1 MIPQT
6 KFQKQAF
13 SLSSKLPS
21 LTEKQRQFAI
31 DNIFPPV
38 IYARKSG
45 AMSCQSCGHQ
55 WNDRKAVNSKNS
67 VCPHCGKHLN
77 VEVTRKHHTSE
88 MYYFGVIT
96 TIQGCQVYRLFSM
109 FVNFHFAEKA
119 VYRFYE
125 VYQHWLSAD
134 CRRSALISRSRRC
147 SIWYYDAWNYY
158 SPMEVRK
165 DNSHFRY
172 YISPSATYL
181 VNISKPLRKRGITTN
196 FYGNHPFILMKEVSS
211 DNRLETL
218 LKVNQIQALNY
229 LIRHRSID
237 KYWPS
242 LKICL
247 RHKYN
252 ITELWFDYVSNLIR
266 FGKDIRN
273 PKYVCPDNLQEA
285 HDELV
290 EQVHRI
296 AERERR
302 ERQARFLIEE
312 EQRILKQLEES
323 KNAEE
328 NYQKEK
334 GKSFDIN
341 FTDGVVTVRVLNSIQ
356 EFFEEGKAMNHC
368 VFANR
373 YYNQKDSLILT
384 ARVNDQRME
393 TVEVSLKNLEILQSR
408 GRFNQDSP
416 YHSRIIS
423 LVKNNLDAIAKLRS
437 AS

>member
-1 MIPQT
+1 MIPKT
-6 KFQKQAF
+6 KFQKLAF

-21 LTEKQRQFAI
+21 LTENQKQFAI
-31 DNIFPPV
+31 NNIYPPV

-45 AMSCQSCGHQ
+45 AMSCQSCGHK
-55 WNDRKAVNSKNS
+55 WNDKKAVTSS
-67 VCPHCGKHLN
+67 RTVCPHCGKRLN
-77 VEVTRKHHTSE
+77 IEVTRKHHFSE
-88 MYYFGVIT
+88 MYYYGVIT
-96 TIQGCQVYRLFSM
+96 TIQGCQVYRMFSM
-109 FVNFHFAEKA
+109 FINFHFNGKA

-134 CRRSALISRSRRC
+134 CRSSVLISRSRTP
-147 SIWYYDAWNYY
+147 SVWYYDAWNYR

-165 DNSHFRY
+165 DSPHFRY
-172 YISPSATYL
+172 YISPSATFL
-181 VNISKPLRKRGITTN
+181 INISKSLKKRGITKN
-196 FYGNHPFILMKEVSS
+196 FYGNHPFRLMKEVAS

-229 LIRHRSID
+229 VVRYGNID

-242 LKICL
+242 IKICL

-252 ITELWFDYVSNLIR
+252 ITDLWFDYISNLIR

-273 PKYVCPDNLQEA
+273 PKYVCPDNLQEV

-290 EQVHRI
+290 EHIHRI
-296 AERERR
+296 EERERR
-302 ERQARFLIEE
+302 ERQARYLIEE
-312 EQRILKQLEES
+312 EQRRLKQLEES
-323 KNAEE
+323 KKEEE

-334 GKSFDIN
+334 GKFFDIN

-356 EFFEEGKAMNHC
+356 EFFEEGKEMHHC

-373 YYNQKDSLILT
+373 YYNHKDSLILT
-384 ARVNDQRME
+384 ARVNEERME
-393 TVEVSLKNLEILQSR
+393 TVEVSLNNLEILQSR
-408 GRFNQDSP
+408 GKYNQDSP